1 MGGGKERYGTSST
14 SGVKHLVVH
23 IKALCTRTT
32 DASSASGVK
41 HLVVHVKALCTCT
54 TDANLMRMEV
64 TKRVHHLMFLHCGSG
79 SLDGGCKF
87 LSRHLTAISNPFH
100 LLLNL
105 KWRNQIG
112 GFVNYKAWWVF
123 SGHSLVVKMFAACQ
137 RTLPGTFE
145 YFNIFLFGG

>member
-1 MGGGKERYGTSST
+1 MGGRKERYGTSST

-23 IKALCTRTT
+23 VKALCTRTT

-41 HLVVHVKALCTCT
+41 HLVMHVKALCTRTTDASSVSGVKHLVVHVKALCTRT
-54 TDANLMRMEV
+54 TDANLTRMKV
-64 TKRVHHLMFLHCGSG
+64 TKRVRHLMFLHCGSG
-79 SLDGGCKF
+79 SLDGGCKL

-112 GFVNYKAWWVF
+112 GFVNYKGW
-123 SGHSLVVKMFAACQ
+123 
-137 RTLPGTFE
+137 
-145 YFNIFLFGG
+145 